1 VVRLLADGS
10 RLGTA
15 VDSGTLRAVG
25 WATVDLDRTASRL
38 HWVAFGQAGEEPA
51 LGARTVRARLGN
63 VELVL
68 LEPSTEG
75 RLAGWLARN
84 GEGVAVLY
92 VEASAGAGAPGKPT
106 ALGRVGRLQPATDQT
121 RPFVIALDPGDRPT
135 SAPSGESRPP

>member
-1 VVRLLADGS
+1 VRLLADGS
-10 RLGTA
+10 GRVTA
-15 VDSGTLRAVG
+15 ADSGTLRAVG
-25 WATVDLDRTASRL
+25 WATVDLDRTASGL
-38 HWVAFGQAGEEPA
+38 HRVAFGQAGEEAA

-92 VEASAGAGAPGKPT
+92 LQASAGAGVPGRPT
-106 ALGRVGRLQPATDQT
+106 ALGRVGWLQPAPDRS
-121 RPFVIALDPGDRPT
+121 RPFVIALDPSDRPT